1 MLVNEQ
7 KEKQKLVQR
16 ALIFYMGEEG
26 GTTLGGDSLLY
37 TLLLFPLSFTVNMTV
52 TVISKGNFINLLPSI
67 LHHIREAD
75 FVAFDTELT
84 GLTTGSA
91 SKYFYYD
98 DIPERY
104 RKLRDSA
111 TNFGILQFG
120 LSAWKASTSGDRF
133 TSTSW
138 SFHLFPAV
146 STTASDY
153 RRWMLQLGSILFLRE
168 HGFDFNRTFLD
179 GISYLSAKEEADWRV
194 KQESKRSDREFSLG
208 EEDVLFLDETTALV
222 QRWMDDP
229 GSAGATAGQ
238 ALELPPC
245 NSFQRLLLYQS
256 LPKTFGENL
265 LISRMDGG
273 ALRLQL
279 TTPAERERAETE
291 SKAEL
296 ERTLNEAIGF
306 RRIIDYI
313 VRQGKPLV
321 GHNCWLDLC
330 HAWNKFVGP
339 LPGEWADFRHSFA
352 DHFGRTLF
360 DTKLMATQ
368 LMARGILGRT
378 AAGSGG
384 GEGAQVSDAKDSRPA
399 TNGNGRNPACN
410 SIGGTSLEQLA
421 TAVDDP
427 AIWGVRVRVDGGKTK
442 NRAKQSFHDAGFDAY
457 CTGKVFLGLVTLLAR
472 EHSVT
477 GGQML
482 KLLLCGDDT
491 PLARERSLYVNRLF
505 MMSSDYDAHGVSLSV
520 PMTKG
525 GAVEEGPSMSTGASL
540 ETTSAGTNGNRDEL
554 SPQSHPDRGHLW
566 VLSELGPAVGAAN
579 VNEAL
584 VRAGLERSAI
594 VQHWMDPRTVFIE
607 LKGRGDLPSNV
618 SRTITLKDRED
629 RVTHLALR
637 PYVEWKAT
645 CGGTPRTDS
654 PSSIKRLRISQ
665 DTD

>member
-1 MLVNEQ
+1 M
-7 KEKQKLVQR
+7 
-16 ALIFYMGEEG
+16 A
-26 GTTLGGDSLLY
+26 
-37 TLLLFPLSFTVNMTV
+37 V
-52 TVISKGNFINLLPSI
+52 TVVSKGNFGSLLPSI
-67 LHHIREAD
+67 LHHIKEAD

-91 SKYFYYD
+91 SRYFYYD

-111 TNFGILQFG
+111 TNFGVLQFG
-120 LSAWKASTSGDRF
+120 LSAWKASSAGDRF

-153 RRWMLQLGSILFLRE
+153 RRWMLQLGSIIFLRE

-194 KQESKRSDREFSLG
+194 KQESKRPDREVSLG
-208 EEDVLFLDETTALV
+208 EEDILFLDETTALV

-229 GSAGATAGQ
+229 GSAGAAAGQ

-256 LPKTFGENL
+256 LPKTFGGEL
-265 LISRMDGG
+265 LIGKMEGG

-279 TTPAERERAETE
+279 TTPAERERTEAET
-291 SKAEL
+291 KAEL
-296 ERTLNEAIGF
+296 ERTVNDAIGF
-306 RRIIDYI
+306 RRVIDHI
-313 VRQGKPLV
+313 VRQRKPLV

-330 HAWNKFVGP
+330 HAWSKFVGP
-339 LPGEWADFRHSFA
+339 LPGEWTSFQRSFA

-360 DTKLMATQ
+360 DTKLLATQ
-368 LMARGILGRT
+368 LMARGILGGGTST
-378 AAGSGG
+378 ANS
-384 GEGAQVSDAKDSRPA
+384 GEGASSDVKDGRPA
-399 TNGNGRNPACN
+399 TSGNGRGNTCN
-410 SIGGTSLEQLA
+410 AIGGTSLEQLA
-421 TAVDDP
+421 TAVDDL

-442 NRAKQSFHDAGFDAY
+442 NRAKESFHDAGFDAH

-472 EHSVT
+472 EHSVAS
-477 GGQML
+477 GQML
-482 KLLLCGDDT
+482 KALLHDNYSDSNNRNENDSALT
-491 PLARERSLYVNRLF
+491 RERSLYVNRLF
-505 MMSSDYDAHGVSLSV
+505 MMASDYDVHGVCLGDPV
-520 PMTKG
+520 TE
-525 GAVEEGPSMSTGASL
+525 VGPAASTGTSSAG
-540 ETTSAGTNGNRDEL
+540 ETSANDGTSGKNDRY
-554 SPQSHPDRGHLW
+554 PQSHPDRGHLW
-566 VLSELGPAVGAAN
+566 VLGDLGPAMGAAQ

-584 VRAGLERSAI
+584 VRAGLERSAL

-607 LKGRGDLPSNV
+607 LKGRGDLPPAV
-618 SRTITLKDRED
+618 SRTLTLKDREE
-629 RVTHLALR
+629 RVSHVVLR
-637 PYVEWKAT
+637 PYVEWRAA

-665 DTD
+665 ETE